1 MGVKKVSFSL
11 CLLLIFLF
19 CSSCSLNFQQLK
31 SDRYT
36 KRLLKYL
43 DSEEV
48 FQVRDVFDFD
58 FDRAYVIKD
67 NYVSGKTFAEEYH
80 LDISIEKV
88 GKTDS
93 EIQRRIV
100 FVDEEGKYVFE
111 YQYSA
116 EILFAKAE
124 GFVIYPETRMRR
136 TENPLYWDIVTF
148 EFLDVSATDYYGF
161 PFDENISNLFT
172 ETLLCKLKSDESFQ
186 VKDVFDFEF
195 DRAYVIGDPYISG
208 KTFVEKYHLNLSINQ
223 VEKTSSKTQKRI
235 VFVDKDGNYIFC
247 YQYSSEELIPKAEG
261 FVIYPETEMK
271 RTESPLVWDSVSFE
285 FVNIEESDY
294 IGAGNTNHSPGIS
307 EGDFFSEQID
317 GNPIDKSYEEE
328 LKMLENISPDFQ
340 KRYIDIWVDELEFS
354 VETLSERLSE
364 ADREKLI
371 SLQEKWEAETEEL
384 FDFEKSILI
393 NESYGMKPYSSLNF
407 LFLSARRECY
417 RDRTIRIK
425 YWIYCFDVADSGLY
439 DPPVL
444 FFYDGKQD

>member
-1 MGVKKVSFSL
+1 M
-11 CLLLIFLF
+11 
-19 CSSCSLNFQQLK
+19 
-31 SDRYT
+31 
-36 KRLLKYL
+36 
-43 DSEEV
+43 
-48 FQVRDVFDFD
+48 FDFD

-285 FVNIEESDY
+285 FLNIEEADY
-294 IGAGNTNHSPGIS
+294 
-307 EGDFFSEQID
+307 
-317 GNPIDKSYEEE
+317 Y
-328 LKMLENISPDFQ
+328 
-340 KRYIDIWVDELEFS
+340 
-354 VETLSERLSE
+354 
-364 ADREKLI
+364 
-371 SLQEKWEAETEEL
+371 
-384 FDFEKSILI
+384 
-393 NESYGMKPYSSLNF
+393 
-407 LFLSARRECY
+407 
-417 RDRTIRIK
+417 
-425 YWIYCFDVADSGLY
+425 
-439 DPPVL
+439 
-444 FFYDGKQD
+444 